1 VITVYEFTLKP
12 ITVKPKHSLLRR
24 LKSGEIIR
32 LGNYHLQ
39 LFTLSSGVKGVRI
52 APIPKKV
59 IAFSKIN
66 GKPVQRVEFDRY
78 PRLRVAITYF
88 DWEIRRELFLSNSRL
103 PKLIKDFLRGLADV
117 I

>member
-1 VITVYEFTLKP
+1 MYKLTLKP
-12 ITVKPKHSLLRR
+12 ILTKPRRSPLLRR

-39 LFTLSSGVKGVRI
+39 LFKLPSGVSGVKI
-52 APIPKKV
+52 TPIPKRV
-59 IAFSKIN
+59 VAFVKIN
-66 GKPVQRVEFDRY
+66 GKPIQRAEFDRY
-78 PRLRVAITYF
+78 PRLGVAITYF

-103 PKLIKDFLRGLADV
+103 PKLIKDFLRKLAHV